1 MVAFL
6 YDVRRVIETTGG
18 LFREIQFPSDLSGT
32 DTIFQTASL
41 RRQKMPLY
49 VFRCKHCEKLW
60 ELLIKLNDFDKEVL
74 CPECGQK
81 LHRLMCPIPFRIN

>member
-1 MVAFL
+1 
-6 YDVRRVIETTGG
+6 
-18 LFREIQFPSDLSGT
+18 
-32 DTIFQTASL
+32 
-41 RRQKMPLY
+41 MPLY

-81 LHRLMCPIPFRIN
+81 LQRLMCPIPFRIN